1 MSVVV
6 ISLHDVAPATL
17 EQSRA
22 WLDQVEARGLRATL
36 LVVPGP
42 WRDERL
48 DGDPAF
54 AEWLHAA
61 RRGGHELS
69 LHGWEHRGV
78 TMPRSVALS
87 PTLTASRRLYGR
99 IAARG
104 CGEFHE
110 LGRVEAKQ
118 RLRMGRAAL
127 AGIGIETVGFTP
139 PGWLISRDAITAL
152 RQLGF
157 RYTTTQWSV
166 HDLQR
171 ETTLRIPAVSHRPGS
186 AIAAPAAKVTQ
197 GFVAHRVRTGR
208 PVRIALHPDDLTHP
222 ALVAATER
230 MLDTVAV
237 AARTR
242 GVQVVTYAELVGDAP
257 APVDDLVAA

>member
-22 WLDQVEARGLRATL
+22 WLGHVEARGLRATL

-61 RRGGHELS
+61 RRDGHELS

-78 TMPRSVALS
+78 TVPRSVALS
-87 PTLTASRRLYGR
+87 PTLTAGRRLYGR

-127 AGIGIETVGFTP
+127 AGLGIETVGFTP
-139 PGWLISRDAITAL
+139 PGWLISR
-152 RQLGF
+152 G
-157 RYTTTQWSV
+157 SV

-257 APVDDLVAA
+257 APVDELVAV